1 MIPFRF
7 YQSLYFWSTK
17 FMNSLTLKRHNYFQ
31 NQNKRKVVLLPD
43 LWFLSCNRNFKIQWH
58 LRGLE
63 LPENWPGDKYFKL
76 WKTKF
81 WERQFFSI
89 VTFKS
94 KYLTFLY
101 SITIYFFS
109 WPIYFFN
116 WIREQPLK
124 TSIKRTPT

>member
-7 YQSLYFWSTK
+7 HESLYFCSTK
-17 FMNSLTLKRHNYFQ
+17 FMDSLALKRHKSFQ
-31 NQNKRKVVLLPD
+31 NENKRKAVLLPD
-43 LWFLSCNRNFKIQWH
+43 FWFLGCNRNFKIQWY
-58 LRGLE
+58 LPRLE

-76 WKTKF
+76 GKAKF
-81 WERQFFSI
+81 WERRFFSI

-116 WIREQPLK
+116 WIGENPLK